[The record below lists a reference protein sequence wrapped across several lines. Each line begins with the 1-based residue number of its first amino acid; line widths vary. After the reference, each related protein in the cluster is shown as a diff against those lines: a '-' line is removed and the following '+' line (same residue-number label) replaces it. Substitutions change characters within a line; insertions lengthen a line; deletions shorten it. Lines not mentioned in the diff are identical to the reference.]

1 MMESK
6 QTTTYS
12 IDQVFLSKSSFHRE
26 PYIDFP
32 KLKFGQETIV
42 DHIDSTSNPGDS
54 KFIVQVTVKISGT
67 VDEKEVVSI
76 EVTTTGV
83 FQRHGESALDED
95 TFKKVNAPA
104 IIYPF
109 VREHIATIAVKSG
122 IGSLLLPPINFT
134 SK

>member
-1 MMESK
+1 MESK
-6 QTTTYS
+6 QVTTYS
-12 IDQVFLSKSSFHRE
+12 IEQVFLSKSSFYRE
-26 PYIDFP
+26 PAIDFP
-32 KLKFGQETIV
+32 KLQFGQETIV
-42 DHIDSTSNPGDS
+42 DHIDSTNNPEDS

-67 VDEKEVVSI
+67 VEEREVIKI

-83 FQRHGESALDED
+83 FQRHGESALDEE

-109 VREHIATIAVKSG
+109 VREHIATVAVKSG

>member
-1 MMESK
+1 MESK
-6 QTTTYS
+6 QATNYT
-12 IDQVFLSKSSFHRE
+12 IEQVFLSKSSFSRE
-26 PYIDFP
+26 PNIDFANLQF
-32 KLKFGQETIV
+32 KQDTNV
-42 DHIDSTSNPGDS
+42 NHIDSTDNQGDNT
-54 KFIVQVTVKISGT
+54 FIVLVTVKVTGLVADAEVIS
-67 VDEKEVVSI
+67 I
-76 EVTTTGV
+76 QVTTTGV
-83 FQRHGESALDED
+83 FKRHGESALDED